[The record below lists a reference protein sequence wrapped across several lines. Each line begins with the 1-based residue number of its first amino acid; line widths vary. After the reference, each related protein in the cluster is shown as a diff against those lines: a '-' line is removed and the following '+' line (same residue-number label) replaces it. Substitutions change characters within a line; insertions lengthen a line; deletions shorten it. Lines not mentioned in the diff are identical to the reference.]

1 MGGTRAQQV
10 LQHTMRE
17 MAWHVQV
24 WSHGKTYYTA
34 DHHIPLQNSQ
44 LLTFAGELFD
54 DDVALKLLV
63 STPKP
68 LVLCVLAASA
78 CALAS
83 QGSMRRPSGQALRT
97 V

>member
-1 MGGTRAQQV
+1 V
-10 LQHTMRE
+10 LQHTLRE
-17 MAWHVQV
+17 IVWHVQV
-24 WSHGKTYYTA
+24 WSHGKINYTN
-34 DHHIPLQNSQ
+34 DHYIPLQHGQ
-44 LLTFAGELFD
+44 TLTFAGELFD